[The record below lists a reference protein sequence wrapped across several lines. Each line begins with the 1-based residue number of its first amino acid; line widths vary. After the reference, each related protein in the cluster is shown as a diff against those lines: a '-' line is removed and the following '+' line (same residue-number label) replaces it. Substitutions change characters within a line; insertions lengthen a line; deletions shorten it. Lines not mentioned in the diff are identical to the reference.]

1 MADYLSIHP
10 DNPQQRLIKQTAD
23 IVRRGG
29 VIACPTDSS
38 YALACH
44 LGDKQALE
52 RIRAIR
58 RIDEKHNFT
67 LVCRDL
73 TEIATYAQVNNDTY
87 RLLKSLTPGAF
98 TFVLKA
104 TKEVPKRLQHPKR
117 KTVGIRVPDNLIA
130 QHILEELGEPMLT
143 STLILPNETE
153 AVSDPYDINDVI
165 GKQLDLVVDAGV
177 IPYQPTT
184 MIVWDNDFPE
194 IVRQGK
200 GEADFIASQV
210 TDDAY

>member
-1 MADYLSIHP
+1 MTQYIPIHP
-10 DNPQQRLIKQTAD
+10 DNPQQRLIKQVVD

-29 VIACPTDSS
+29 VIAYPTDSS

-44 LGDKQALE
+44 LGDKQALD
-52 RIRAIR
+52 RIRQIR
-58 RIDEKHNFT
+58 RIDDKHNFT

-73 TEIATYAQVNNDTY
+73 TDISNYAQVNNDTY

-117 KTVGIRVPDNLIA
+117 KTVGIRVPDQHIA
-130 QHILEELGEPMLT
+130 QLILEELGEPMLT
-143 STLILPNETE
+143 STLILPDDSE
-153 AVSDPYDINDVI
+153 AIADPYDISEAI
-165 GKQLDLVVDAGV
+165 GNQLDAIVDAGV

-200 GEADFIASQV
+200 GEADFITKQDK
-210 TDDAY
+210 T

>member
-1 MADYLSIHP
+1 MTQYIPIHP
-10 DNPQQRLIKQTAD
+10 DNPQQRLIKQVVD

-29 VIACPTDSS
+29 VIAYPTDSS

-44 LGDKQALE
+44 LGDKQALD
-52 RIRAIR
+52 RIRQIR
-58 RIDEKHNFT
+58 RIDDKHNFT

-73 TEIATYAQVNNDTY
+73 TDISNYAQVNNDTY

-117 KTVGIRVPDNLIA
+117 KTVGIRVPDQHIA
-130 QHILEELGEPMLT
+130 QLILEELGEPMLT
-143 STLILPNETE
+143 STLILPDDSE
-153 AVSDPYDINDVI
+153 AIADPYDISEAI
-165 GKQLDLVVDAGV
+165 GNQIDAIVDAGI

-194 IVRQGK
+194 IVREGK
-200 GEADFIASQV
+200 GEADFITKQDK
-210 TDDAY
+210 T